1 MDFIARLDEM
11 LTKIKKSMTKR
22 SKKQRSLY
30 LERNKVNRLLM
41 IAVAEDDAIN
51 KHELQTMICILLRR
65 YLTDDIKGNEFSIYC
80 KDYYNLEINN
90 EKQEYIDLNT
100 FIYPECNYLLK
111 KCGYSDSFKIES
123 STLKYLLVY
132 YIYLHLGHHH
142 LLGTLNDEKREL
154 FECLH
159 EHRTMFETYLMIHG
173 FLFDCL
179 GGKPMSMDGL
189 GERAIAVKKLIYK
202 LYGGVDNSNDL
213 MEPIIRFHHDCALAL
228 LVLQKCYDELNN
240 KDDLSIARS
249 LFTNVNLLNKD
260 EKKQELIDMYGI
272 IHSDYSVMDKER
284 ESFRI
289 VCKMFQIKHTSLLLQ
304 QIVEKYNEFGEKIL
318 LRDSQFLEL
327 NFKLTIV
334 NKNNFSVSDYSYI
347 KDALVTYE
355 IRGPIKDGVYHVLKR
370 DRMDKDERTY
380 RFDRKM
386 SRIAITIFSLS
397 ALFLYAM
404 VSLKLSTHSGGN
416 LFASV
421 ENIFNDYIGVHSK
434 TIIDVSFVLFIVI
447 ILLTI
452 VKNLRLKI
460 KKRQYLKI
468 QLFPSWRIW
477 VLRLST
483 ISMAIALLKFA
494 QIISLFHPIVI
505 LCMMLSIEW
514 LIFMKTESEDS
525 RNEQN
530 NSQKCKDENDKKD
543 AQKKTNASLYL
554 LTIVA
559 ILLDMG
565 LGFVDWVTE
574 TINHDNITLLLA
586 KLASAIVLGAICF
599 FSGKFLDMHRE
610 QQKQDRDTMNR
621 CIETIK
627 AGE

>member
-1 MDFIARLDEM
+1 
-11 LTKIKKSMTKR
+11 
-22 SKKQRSLY
+22 
-30 LERNKVNRLLM
+30 
-41 IAVAEDDAIN
+41 
-51 KHELQTMICILLRR
+51 
-65 YLTDDIKGNEFSIYC
+65 
-80 KDYYNLEINN
+80 
-90 EKQEYIDLNT
+90 
-100 FIYPECNYLLK
+100 
-111 KCGYSDSFKIES
+111 
-123 STLKYLLVY
+123 
-132 YIYLHLGHHH
+132 
-142 LLGTLNDEKREL
+142 
-154 FECLH
+154 
-159 EHRTMFETYLMIHG
+159 
-173 FLFDCL
+173 
-179 GGKPMSMDGL
+179 
-189 GERAIAVKKLIYK
+189 
-202 LYGGVDNSNDL
+202 
-213 MEPIIRFHHDCALAL
+213 
-228 LVLQKCYDELNN
+228 
-240 KDDLSIARS
+240 
-249 LFTNVNLLNKD
+249 
-260 EKKQELIDMYGI
+260 
-272 IHSDYSVMDKER
+272 
-284 ESFRI
+284 
-289 VCKMFQIKHTSLLLQ
+289 
-304 QIVEKYNEFGEKIL
+304 
-318 LRDSQFLEL
+318 
-327 NFKLTIV
+327 
-334 NKNNFSVSDYSYI
+334 
-347 KDALVTYE
+347 
-355 IRGPIKDGVYHVLKR
+355 
-370 DRMDKDERTY
+370 MDKDESTY

-421 ENIFNDYIGVHSK
+421 DNIFNDYIGVHSK

-452 VKNLRLKI
+452 VKNLWLKI

-483 ISMAIALLKFA
+483 ISMVIALLKFA

-565 LGFVDWVTE
+565 LGFVEWVTE